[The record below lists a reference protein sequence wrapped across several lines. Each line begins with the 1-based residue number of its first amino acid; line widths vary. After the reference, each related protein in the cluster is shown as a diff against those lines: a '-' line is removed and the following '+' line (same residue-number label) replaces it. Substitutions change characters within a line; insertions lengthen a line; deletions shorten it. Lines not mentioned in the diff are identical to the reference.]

1 MKKKLT
7 IEFTHLDGEVEVIDF
22 ETDRGYEW
30 TVEQFS
36 RNRSIVDHKLISES
50 AISSKQMLFG

>member
-7 IEFTHLDGEVEVIDF
+7 IQFTYSDGTKESVDF
-22 ETDRGYEW
+22 DTNRSYEW

-36 RNRSIVDHKLISES
+36 RNRSIIDHELINES
-50 AISSKQMLFG
+50 PSNSKQMLFG

>member
-7 IEFTHLDGEVEVIDF
+7 IEFTHLSGEVEVIDF

-36 RNRSIVDHKLISES
+36 RNRSIIDHKLISES
-50 AISSKQMLFG
+50 SISSKQMLFG